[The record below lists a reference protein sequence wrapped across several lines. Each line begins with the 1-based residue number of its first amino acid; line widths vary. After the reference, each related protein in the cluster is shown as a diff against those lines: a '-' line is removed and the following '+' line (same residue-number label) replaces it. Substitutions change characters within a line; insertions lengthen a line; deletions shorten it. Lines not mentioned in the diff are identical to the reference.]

1 MLENQN
7 ETTLDLNQVGSLALG
22 TDTQE
27 RQDPKTN
34 TVDKEDVNNNED
46 IKNNAKLDSNN
57 PDSNEAEPKENHNDS
72 NESEATTTSQDLDN
86 DKESQDS
93 PQLYKIKIG
102 EDEIEVSEQEL
113 INGYHRQ
120 SDYSRKTQALAE
132 ERKKLEAERE
142 SFVKK
147 KGELEKQYSQKLSL
161 EIDIVNSQLKK
172 EFGDIDWESLKEED
186 PQEYAL
192 KKIEYRER
200 KEQLSEK
207 QQELIKIQNDEAV
220 SNRDAFIKH
229 QTSEWEIFTQNNPD
243 FKEVDNIKK
252 LHQFMHNKG
261 MNEQE
266 RASIADH
273 RYFDIINKAMKY
285 EEMIKKADVKAK
297 KIANT
302 PSYQKIKNQKP
313 TKPQK
318 SDLTSL
324 ISNGDYQAIGGLI
337 LKQN

>member
-93 PQLYKIKIG
+93 PQLYKIKVG